1 MTSSEEI
8 LMRKRANTPYH
19 PKPVQVWEWILV
31 YPAYWLILLIGP
43 LVDRLPMRERRYSKG
58 TYRGGI

>member
-1 MTSSEEI
+1 MT
-8 LMRKRANTPYH
+8 K
-19 PKPVQVWEWILV
+19 PKVYKPRDVQLWEWALV

-43 LVDRLPMRERRYSKG
+43 LVDRLPSRSRPYPKG